1 MASVTVCLALG
12 RFGGGVSSAFL
23 VDSGQRPI
31 IVARAHHPPRP
42 LQQLLPLFA
51 QGSPLALLQ
60 LPGAAAHAAAVVGH
74 VLIRVVFHWAP
85 SAGFAATGA
94 VQISSAARNRTS

>member
-1 MASVTVCLALG
+1 MASVTVYLALG
-12 RFGGGVSSAFL
+12 RFGSGVSRAFL
-23 VDSGQRPI
+23 VDSGQRTI
-31 IVARAHHPPRP
+31 IVARGHHLPHP

-60 LPGAAAHAAAVVGH
+60 LPGAAAHSAAVVGH
-74 VLIRVVFHWAP
+74 VLVGVVFHLVP

-94 VQISSAARNRTS
+94 VQINSAARSRTS

>member
-31 IVARAHHPPRP
+31 IVARGHHPPRP

-51 QGSPLALLQ
+51 RGAPLALLQ

-74 VLIRVVFHWAP
+74 VLIRVVFHLAP

-94 VQISSAARNRTS
+94 VQINSAARSRTS